1 MHIYISGAGCA
12 ARVIDVRRL
21 IFHCDQRL
29 SVYVYGTFA
38 EFPMK
43 EVASL
48 IFFNIQRHG
57 DNTPEISCALCVCET
72 GRRRDMRETVAGV
85 LHNMRRAAIVLF
97 WRVVLATIVGIC
109 KRHYI
114 VRRHVFSVVDRD
126 RLRASAIIW
135 NCIVILIAVGC
146 LMPR

>member
-1 MHIYISGAGCA
+1 MHVCMHIYIG
-12 ARVIDVRRL
+12 RRL
-21 IFHCDQRL
+21 RCPSDRCPPAHI
-29 SVYVYGTFA
+29 
-38 EFPMK
+38 
-43 EVASL
+43 SL
-48 IFFNIQRHG
+48 RSALKCVRIRHLRRISDERGIFFNIQRHG